1 MSNDISTSRRR
12 FLGTAAMT
20 IAAAQFGLVGCAE
33 AHASRPVSLP
43 VEGWMPSLSG
53 ATQWLN
59 SQPLTAQGLR
69 GKVVLVDF
77 WTFSCI
83 NSMEFDRLDVDKS
96 GALDPKELKL
106 SRVQVRYPRSA
117 DLGK

>member
-1 MSNDISTSRRR
+1 MRIFSTK
-12 FLGTAAMT
+12 FAA
-20 IAAAQFGLVGCAE
+20 IALALAALVAIAE
-33 AHASRPVSLP
+33 VGPRALSDNEL
-43 VEGWMPSLSG
+43 SLSDHG
-53 ATQWLN
+53 PAPDFTGISNWLN
-59 SQPLTAQGLR
+59 SSPLTAASLQ
-69 GKVVLVDF
+69 GKVVLIQF

-106 SRVQVRYPRSA
+106 SKVQVRYPRSA